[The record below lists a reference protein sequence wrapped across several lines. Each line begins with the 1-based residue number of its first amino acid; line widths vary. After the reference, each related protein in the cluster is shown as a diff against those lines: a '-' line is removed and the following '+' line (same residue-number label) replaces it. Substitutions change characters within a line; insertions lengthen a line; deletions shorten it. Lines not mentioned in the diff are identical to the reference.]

1 MNYITK
7 VVDLIRANEF
17 YGATEN
23 IEIAKGKYQLANNW
37 ETFISKIKR
46 SFYGNRKRN

>member
-37 ETFISKIKR
+37 STFISKIKR
-46 SFYGNRKRN
+46 TINGNRKRN